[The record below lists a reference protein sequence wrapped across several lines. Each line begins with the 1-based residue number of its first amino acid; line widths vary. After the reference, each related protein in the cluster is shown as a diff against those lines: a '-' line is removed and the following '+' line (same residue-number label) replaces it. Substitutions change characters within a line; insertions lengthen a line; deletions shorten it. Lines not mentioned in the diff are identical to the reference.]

1 METCLG
7 SLCGFGSY
15 VGSRS
20 RGCSRRGVGRGSWG
34 RRGSRYRVE
43 KGRRLIDRG
52 GREEWCRMGLRGLCT
67 HLCERTRGHQRR
79 MKG

>member
-34 RRGSRYRVE
+34 RRGSRYRVG
-43 KGRRLIDRG
+43 KGRRLIGRG
-52 GREEWCRMGLRGLCT
+52 GREEWCRMGLLEQCT
-67 HLCERTRGHQRR
+67 HLYGPILGHQRR
-79 MKG
+79 MRG